1 MGKDPPHSTKCLQCE
16 AGAHYIAQVPLE
28 LPMFLLLPPSPKS
41 KACHCA
47 WPYEKNGFK
56 NTLKYWQYIL

>member
-1 MGKDPPHSTKCLQCE
+1 MPMGKDPLLSIKYLQGE

-28 LPMFLLLPPSPKS
+28 LPVFLLLPPSPKS
-41 KACHCA
+41 KAYHCA

-56 NTLKYWQYIL
+56 NTL